1 VLRIHISGEDL
12 ARIRVAERPDP
23 MWETV
28 LSAHRF
34 RDRRGPHVFG
44 EWRERARRRL
54 GALPATLRALV
65 PTRGY
70 FPDFLTPIESSDG
83 MAAGIEALRS
93 TPRARLTAELTLV
106 EAGQRRALPGWAR
119 ALAAGE
125 REMVERLA
133 ADLQRYHREVV
144 ADAAVWPRVQAGVDA
159 DRAVRV
165 RNLLTGGAEGL
176 LSGLRPVLRW
186 NPPVLEA
193 DYPVDRDVRLD
204 GRGLLLIPSFFC
216 WRNPVAYVDPL
227 LPPVLVY
234 PIEHT
239 QWPGCEDN
247 AALGRLLGS
256 TRARVLRCIEHGTT
270 TGELA
275 RRARVSPASAS
286 QHASVLREAGLVMS
300 VRRGNEVVHTLTPLG
315 TGLLP
320 RMPHV
325 MTSETPRGSGDI
337 ASGGLC

>member
-12 ARIRVAERPDP
+12 ARIRIAERPDP

-34 RDRRGPHVFG
+34 RDRRGPHVYG
-44 EWRERARRRL
+44 EWRERARQRI
-54 GALPATLRALV
+54 GALPGTLRALV

-70 FPDFLTPIESSDG
+70 FPDFLTPTEGSDG
-83 MAAGIEALRS
+83 WEAALDAVCS
-93 TPRARLTAELTLV
+93 TPRRQLEAELARV
-106 EAGQRRALPGWAR
+106 EAGQQRALPRWAR

-125 REMVERLA
+125 REVVERLA
-133 ADLQRYHREVV
+133 ADLVRYHREVV
-144 ADAAVWPRVQAGVDA
+144 ANTAVWPRVEAEVDA

-165 RNLLTGGAEGL
+165 RNLLSGGAEGL
-176 LSGLRPVLRW
+176 LRGLRPVLRW

-193 DYPVDRDVRLD
+193 DYPVDRDVRPE
-204 GRGLLLIPSFFC
+204 GRGLLLIPSYFC
-216 WRNPVAYVDPL
+216 SRNPVAYADPA

-239 QWPGCEDN
+239 SRPASDH

-256 TRARVLRCIEHGTT
+256 TRARVLRCIEQGTT

-286 QHASVLREAGLVMS
+286 QHASVLREAGLVVS
-300 VRRGNEVVHTLTPLG
+300 VRRGNEVLHTLTPLG
-315 TGLLP
+315 AGLLP
-320 RMPHV
+320 RV
-325 MTSETPRGSGDI
+325 PRVISPEEVPAACQEAAWHG
-337 ASGGLC
+337 